1 MSPKKIVG
9 GLVGKAAGAAKNP
22 VGTAG
27 QALGLAKGAVATG
40 MTVAEGVAH
49 VAADRLRARQGK
61 GAGKVHVSPDQSAA
75 TEQPG
80 AQDQEVAPGSTA
92 KGAAKKVAEKAPA
105 AAKKAGAA
113 AKKAAPAKKAGPAK
127 KSAAKK
133 APAKKAAAT
142 APPEPQIVL
151 AEPAPPA
158 EPPIDIVEQ
167 VLAAEAEGEPLGGHA
182 TEPKAASR
190 DESHGDAAMQRAEV
204 DEIAEEQAEALPGG
218 DLDIET
224 PVGTTGADVG
234 HNPDTAE
241 ADLQQPSTEPL
252 VDPATTKAVK
262 SETQTGRNAAR
273 TRKR

>member
-1 MSPKKIVG
+1 VSKKIVG
-9 GLVGKAAGAAKNP
+9 GLFGKAAGAARNP

-40 MTVAEGVAH
+40 VTVAEGVAH

-61 GAGKVHVSPDQSAA
+61 GAPTVEVTPDRTQESSAA
-75 TEQPG
+75 NEGQGG
-80 AQDQEVAPGSTA
+80 AAAEAAGPTKRA
-92 KGAAKKVAEKAPA
+92 EGAAKKAGGAAKKAGGA
-105 AAKKAGAA
+105 AKKAGGTAKKAGAA
-113 AKKAAPAKKAGPAK
+113 S
-127 KSAAKK
+127 KSAAGRDD
-133 APAKKAAAT
+133 AV
-142 APPEPQIVL
+142 PEPQVVM

-158 EPPIDIVEQ
+158 EPPVDIVEQ
-167 VLAAEAEGEPLGGHA
+167 VLAAEEQPLQGHA

-190 DESHGDAAMQRAEV
+190 DESHGDAAMQRAES

-218 DLDIET
+218 DIDIET

-241 ADLQQPSTEPL
+241 ADLQQPATEPL

-262 SETQTGRNAAR
+262 AETETGRNAAS